1 MSEIANCL
9 VKLESSNL
17 SSGKKMR
24 LCERIS
30 GILDETKT
38 INQRITIF
46 QKLMHIWF
54 NSHAIL
60 EEIYKTLNNENFCF
74 LHDIYI
80 QIDSE
85 NKTSR
90 ISLFKHVSRKF
101 QQNNV
106 DFDVNIYKS
115 NQIDACKS
123 NIMAIPIAFQINNS
137 RSSHA
142 NMLIINTKAKTVDHF
157 EPHGTYSGSNKIPQE
172 LINTQIDK
180 LIDMLV
186 DRSIYTVTHPDETCP
201 NLQGFVRESEWSGT
215 CAMFSMF
222 YAIKRLLNPEKS
234 HSEINREIEVI
245 FRTSRNPVN
254 TIIYITKSLVN
265 LLNINETDMTV
276 NSRQINPRYHFQYPD
291 GTVVF
296 FGAVVNGVPDGIGKI
311 VFPDKTELY
320 GNFDNGE
327 LNESARM
334 TLPDKTEIDGFYS
347 NGSMN
352 GNGKIKY
359 TNGDIY
365 AGDITNNKKNGFGIM
380 KYKKGDI
387 YEGNWIDDKRTGQG
401 TMKYKN
407 GDLYKGNWFDNIP
420 RGQGT
425 MQYAN
430 GNVYEGNWLEYDR
443 SGQGVMK
450 YANGKVYEGN
460 WIDNEPDYE
469 PDFAPSSPDFA
480 PSASNEIDKYA
491 PSSPDFAPSSPD
503 FAPSSPDYA
512 PSSPDYAPSSPDY
525 APEKK
530 GGKTKKRRIN
540 KKTGTKRRKGKCY
553 RG

>member
-1 MSEIANCL
+1 MSSIANCIA
-9 VKLESSNL
+9 KIESSNL
-17 SSGKKMR
+17 STAKKIR

-46 QKLMHIWF
+46 QSLMHIWF

-60 EEIYKTLNNENFCF
+60 EEIYKSLHNENFCF
-74 LHDIYI
+74 LHDIFI
-80 QIDSE
+80 RIDSE

-90 ISLFKHVSRKF
+90 ISLFKHIGKV

-106 DFDVNIYKS
+106 DFDINIYKS

-137 RSSHA
+137 RTSHA
-142 NMLIINTKAKTVDHF
+142 NVLIINTKAKTVDHF
-157 EPHGTYSGSNKIPQE
+157 EPHGTYAGSSNIPQE

-186 DRSIYTVTHPDETCP
+186 DRRIYTVTHPDATCP
-201 NLQGFVRESEWSGT
+201 NLQGFVRGSEWSGT
-215 CAMFSMF
+215 CAMFTMF
-222 YAIKRLLNPEKS
+222 YTIKRLLNPEKS
-234 HSEINREIEVI
+234 HSEINREIETI
-245 FRTSRNPVN
+245 FLRSDNRVN
-254 TIIYITKSLVN
+254 TIIYITKSLMS

-276 NSRQINPRYHFQYPD
+276 NSRQIKPKYQFEYPD
-291 GTVVF
+291 GTPVYS
-296 FGAVVNGVPDGIGKI
+296 GTLVNDVPHGVGKI
-311 VFPDKTELY
+311 IFSDKTELY
-320 GNFDNGE
+320 GTFDNGE
-327 LNESARM
+327 LHEKSRII
-334 TLPDKTEIDGFYS
+334 LPDKTEIDGFYS

-365 AGDITNNKKNGFGIM
+365 AGDITNNHKNGVGTM
-380 KYKKGDI
+380 VYKNLYI
-387 YEGNWIDDKRTGQG
+387 YKGNWIDDKRSGQG

-407 GDLYKGNWFDNIP
+407 GDLYKGNWINNKQT
-420 RGQGT
+420 GYGT
-425 MQYAN
+425 MTYAN
-430 GNVYEGNWLEYDR
+430 GDLYEGNWLDYDR

-460 WIDNEPDYE
+460 WIDNEPD
-469 PDFAPSSPDFA
+469 F
-480 PSASNEIDKYA
+480 I
-491 PSSPDFAPSSPD
+491 
-503 FAPSSPDYA
+503 PDYA
-512 PSSPDYAPSSPDY
+512 PSSPDYAPSALNEIDKYEPSSPDF
-525 APEKK
+525 APAKK

-540 KKTGTKRRKGKCY
+540 KKTVTNRRKGKCY
-553 RG
+553 RGKK